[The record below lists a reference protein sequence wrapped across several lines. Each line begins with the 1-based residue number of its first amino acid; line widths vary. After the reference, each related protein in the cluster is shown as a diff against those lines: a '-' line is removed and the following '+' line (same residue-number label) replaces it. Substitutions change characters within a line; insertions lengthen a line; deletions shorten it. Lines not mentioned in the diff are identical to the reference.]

1 MNEKII
7 ADIVREIMREEL
19 KALATKEDLRAFA
32 TKEDLEKLR
41 VEMAT
46 KEDLRAFATKEDLEK
61 LRAEMATKEDLRVF
75 ATKRDFEAFVA
86 RIESRMEYFRE
97 GVELFLKEHG
107 RLISDIKLKFD
118 LEFRSY
124 DKVMSFLDDV
134 AATVNRGEYEMA
146 LHREQTVRELAEIKE
161 RIQKIEERLDK
172 PLQRGR

>member
-41 VEMAT
+41 VEMAI
-46 KEDLRAFATKEDLEK
+46 
-61 LRAEMATKEDLRVF
+61 KEDLRVF